1 MLMRGNTAP
10 VAPLIETTGYRPKS
24 LDATLADIPCGP
36 GGALARQAVAAPGT
50 AADQPGPLV
59 DRDRSSFA
67 RALPRREQSPLLG
80 DAGLEGAPALA
91 TLYGAALWD
100 LALGVALL
108 ARYRPVLVG
117 ALQLATMS
125 AFTLI
130 IAAFLPETWLHPFG
144 PVTKNMPLALAT
156 LVMMTLED

>member
-1 MLMRGNTAP
+1 
-10 VAPLIETTGYRPKS
+10 VAPAERWRAKLWPLRAPLRISLALLWIATGLVS
-24 LDATLADIPCGP
+24 LGLYP
-36 GGALARQAVAAPGT
+36 VE
-50 AADQPGPLV
+50 
-59 DRDRSSFA
+59 SS
-67 RALPRREQSPLLG
+67 LLLLG